1 MCIDEP
7 FSIQLQDLRR
17 LVNRSGCLQV
27 FFRLL
32 WIILFYVMIS
42 SCKTLNWSS
51 SNAIRTNLDILLLMI
66 CFSQN
71 CIIII
76 YSGMACHLHRTCWI
90 TRFNGIRTSTFWI
103 RSQSSFPKSLGIIN
117 GSERACNRP
126 DLPVN
131 QHMNL
136 RRKTSNT
143 KCQRYIFITVDDVLY
158 MTQSLIRRKKKTDIF
173 LWFSHILTAHTCAV
187 WITISYMSRYSLTR

>member
-7 FSIQLQDLRR
+7 FSIELQDLRR

-32 WIILFYVMIS
+32 WIILFYVMIR
-42 SCKTLNWSS
+42 SCILTNSNCRNAIYVYLDLQYAAIVKTLNWSS
-51 SNAIRTNLDILLLMI
+51 CNAIRTNLDILLLMI

-76 YSGMACHLHRTCWI
+76 YSYMACHLHRTCWI

-126 DLPVN
+126 DLFCDSDICS
-131 QHMNL
+131 QH
-136 RRKTSNT
+136 TH
-143 KCQRYIFITVDDVLY
+143 VL
-158 MTQSLIRRKKKTDIF
+158 F
-173 LWFSHILTAHTCAV
+173 E
-187 WITISYMSRYSLTR
+187 